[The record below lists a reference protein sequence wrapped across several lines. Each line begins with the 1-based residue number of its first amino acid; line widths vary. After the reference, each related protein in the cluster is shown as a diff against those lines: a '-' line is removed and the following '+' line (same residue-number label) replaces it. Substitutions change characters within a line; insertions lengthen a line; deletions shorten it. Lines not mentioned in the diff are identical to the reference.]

1 MSSLVSLHQLFSYLL
16 IAKTVWYFISQK
28 LIKPMTCYGK
38 QLTEVSIETY
48 IMGIANKTND
58 LEK

>member
-1 MSSLVSLHQLFSYLL
+1 MTSY
-16 IAKTVWYFISQK
+16 
-28 LIKPMTCYGK
+28 GE
-38 QLTEVSIETY
+38 QLTELSVEIY